1 MKNENLKRRLDKF
14 SNGLKPGRVYRAHE
28 LSKYTNSL
36 GRDLRLLVE
45 SQRLK
50 TAGKGLYYVPDKL
63 GNSEI
68 PARTKEL
75 VEKFLKT
82 NHFLLRSLSDFNRL
96 DLGLTQMFKETF
108 VYNTKRDGK
117 VELDGRE
124 YFFKKKEFPKDHLD
138 EYLFVDFFNNIEKLG
153 ENREMLLATF
163 ERKWRARAWPVDYDI
178 IYKFALKYGKSWV
191 KKYFKHLKGHNE
203 ISSRK

>member
-124 YFFKKKEFPKDHLD
+124 FFFKKKEFPKDHLD
-138 EYLFVDFFNNIEKLG
+138 EYLFVDFLNNIEKLG
-153 ENREMLLATF
+153 ENREMLLVTF
-163 ERKWRARAWPVDYDI
+163 ERKWRAKAWPVDYDVV
-178 IYKFALKYGKSWV
+178 YKFAKKFGKSWV
-191 KKYFKHLKGHNE
+191 KKYFKYLKGQYE